1 MIFIHFKVFLPK
13 FELLDKVLKQT
24 SKTAIITYYQFILKH
39 VNNCNQDIQKI
50 KIILF
55 HNI

>member
-39 VNNCNQDIQKI
+39 VNCNQDIQKI

>member
-1 MIFIHFKVFLPK
+1 MIFIHFKVFLPE

-24 SKTAIITYYQFILKH
+24 SKIAIITYYQFILKH